1 LENRQELKPEKQQQ
15 RTLFVKFFFHIALDE
30 WAAESLARVAR
41 SLTDIADND
50 RERHC
55 FVWAGVRPQPENADY
70 WQQRFP
76 SWDGKLAIPVL
87 DQESLTLDRQRL
99 GGQVRDLLQSDD
111 FRHTID
117 KLLYELPAKSLGR
130 NVTAEPIIVLAGA
143 LANPATS
150 ALLIGI
156 LAGFARLKNMGLYQ
170 HPLHAVCDAGAA
182 GGQIEGGTEKV
193 RALIARSLLDIEDF
207 FKGAAPLEEAAAPV
221 YCVGERQIEGLA
233 SGRDEQV
240 ALGAMTIIGLTRS
253 ILLDHQ
259 STNDLMQDPFL
270 FQIDSSGIRQAN
282 DQYDPAA
289 PFAVVGAY
297 SVACARE
304 QLARLLAA
312 RYCSQAFSA
321 LVRQQD
327 LDTLEKCSLLEI
339 PHHLRPVVEEAES
352 RALQSVWDRVAERFK
367 IAWNDTKEKVR
378 TQEWFDFERIQLLY
392 SSIFKNR
399 DWERLLGIFGEARL
413 KAIPLDTWNGAIDE
427 LVETVE
433 RGFVP
438 RRVNQV
444 SHTTRRV
451 LQVIL
456 SAIDDSSAWIFSS
469 SMRPPVGFEPHRVAQ
484 AFLGRIRNRLLDA
497 QKNLD
502 ASLAI
507 QTALDA
513 GRRDRR
519 KRAGELRSAF
529 EKSLSEVPSPA
540 AVLLRYLPAFAL
552 PVGLFVAL
560 PIGLGFLDP
569 PVWRLAAGAVL
580 GAAVVTYLYARYVD
594 SVKRRLLGS
603 FREWFEQYKLALEE
617 EDDQR
622 RRLAYQGL
630 LDAML
635 RLLEWYFNGE
645 KKVATAP
652 LIEGETLRRQEV
664 VSAFHRY
671 LQDAA
676 AAYGDLATQFLD
688 NLQHSHLE
696 TLLPEISASRLDL
709 LEVEYARL
717 FVRDAGRVDD
727 VALQD
732 FAEELFSR
740 AEGHPEAEGELAGL
754 LPFAAASEEVWR
766 RSFLMPNGVSLLDQT
781 IRDASSGWRFL
792 ETVSRFVLERL
803 AASSSL
809 DQRLGEYLQGEG
821 GKALSATDLFV
832 RYSNLAVPSMESTG
846 AKTSPTPYVVAAD
859 PSDSLARNLGWA
871 NSLGAGQM
879 SLHLQLQLWVSAE
892 SLIFFPNSKAPSTAL
907 GKAWKAH
914 QEKPWPDPAL
924 VPMKL

>member
-1 LENRQELKPEKQQQ
+1 M
-15 RTLFVKFFFHIALDE
+15 KFFFHIALDE

-41 SLTDIADND
+41 SLTDIADHD
-50 RERHC
+50 KERHC
-55 FVWAGVRPQPENADY
+55 FVWAGVRPPPENADY
-70 WQQRFP
+70 WQQKFP
-76 SWDGKLAIPVL
+76 SWDGRIAIPPF
-87 DQESLTLDRQRL
+87 DKEPLTLDRQAL
-99 GGQVRDLLQSDD
+99 AVQIRDLLQSDEV
-111 FRHTID
+111 RHTLGEI
-117 KLLYELPAKSLGR
+117 LYALPARRLGR

-150 ALLIGI
+150 ALLLGM
-156 LAGFARLKNMGLYQ
+156 LAGFARLKNMGIYQ
-170 HPLHAVCDAGAA
+170 HPICAVCDAGAA
-182 GGQIEGGTEKV
+182 GGQIEGSAEKV

-207 FKGAAPLEEAAAPV
+207 FKGAAPLDDAAAPV
-221 YCVGERQIEGLA
+221 YFVGERQIEGLA

-240 ALGAMTIIGLTRS
+240 ALGAMTIVGLTRS
-253 ILLDHQ
+253 ILLNHQ
-259 STNDLMQDPFL
+259 STNDVRYDPFL

-289 PFAVVGAY
+289 PFAVVGAC

-312 RYCSQAFSA
+312 RYCSEVFTA
-321 LVRQQD
+321 LARQRG
-327 LDTLEKCSLLEI
+327 LGTLEECSLLDV
-339 PHHLRPVVEEAES
+339 PKPLLPVVDEAES

-367 IAWNDTKEKVR
+367 IAWNDAKEKVR

-399 DWERLLGIFGEARL
+399 DWERLLDIFGEARL

-427 LVETVE
+427 LVETIE

-456 SAIDDSSAWIFSS
+456 SAIDDSSAWVFSS
-469 SMRPPVGFEPHRVAQ
+469 SMRLPVGFEPHRVAQ

-497 QKNLD
+497 QKKLE

-513 GRRDRR
+513 DKRDRR
-519 KRAGELRSAF
+519 KRAGELRSAL

-552 PVGLFVAL
+552 PVALLVTL
-560 PIGLGFLDP
+560 PIGLGLLDP
-569 PVWRLAAGAVL
+569 PLWRLAAGAVL
-580 GAAVVTYLYARYVD
+580 GTAVVTYLYARYVE
-594 SVKRRLLGS
+594 SVKRRLLGA
-603 FREWFEQYKLALEE
+603 FRGWFEQYKLALEE

-622 RRLAYQGL
+622 RRLAYRGL
-630 LDAML
+630 LDGML

-645 KKVATAP
+645 GDEPPMPEGLKIRLGEKKVAAAP
-652 LIEGETLRRQEV
+652 IIEGETLRRQEV

-676 AAYGDLATQFLD
+676 AAYGGLATQFLD

-709 LEVEYARL
+709 LEGEYARL
-717 FVRDAGRVDD
+717 FARDAGRVDD
-727 VALQD
+727 AALQD
-732 FAEELFSR
+732 L
-740 AEGHPEAEGELAGL
+740 AEGLFNWVERRPASPDESACL

-766 RSFLMPNGVSLLDQT
+766 RSFLMPSGVSLFERTL
-781 IRDASSGWRFL
+781 RDASSGWRFL

-809 DQRLGEYLQGEG
+809 DQRIGEYLNRES

-832 RYSNLAVPSMESTG
+832 RYGNLAVPSMESAG
-846 AKTSPTPYVVAAD
+846 AKTSPAPYVVAAG
-859 PSDSLARNLGWA
+859 PSDSLARNLGWE

-892 SLIFFPNSKAPSTAL
+892 SLIFFPNPKAPSTAL
-907 GKAWKAH
+907 GKSWKVH

-924 VPMKL
+924 APVKL

>member
-1 LENRQELKPEKQQQ
+1 M
-15 RTLFVKFFFHIALDE
+15 KFFFHFALDE
-30 WAAESLARVAR
+30 WAAESLARAAR
-41 SLTDIADND
+41 SLTDIADSD
-50 RERHC
+50 SERHC
-55 FVWAGVRPQPENADY
+55 FVWAGVRPPPENADF
-70 WQQRFP
+70 WQQKFP
-76 SWDGKLAIPVL
+76 SWDGKLGIPVL
-87 DQESLTLDRQRL
+87 GQEPLTLDRQSL
-99 GGQVRDLLQSDD
+99 AVQLRDLLQSDD
-111 FRHTID
+111 VRHTLD
-117 KLLYELPAKSLGR
+117 TLLYALPAKRLGR
-130 NVTAEPIIVLAGA
+130 NVTAEPVIVLSGA

-150 ALLIGI
+150 ALLLGI

-170 HPLHAVCDAGAA
+170 HPLYAVCDVGAA
-182 GGQIEGGTEKV
+182 GGQIEGSAEKV
-193 RALIARSLLDIEDF
+193 RALVARSLLDIEDF
-207 FKGAAPLEEAAAPV
+207 FKNASPLEEVAVPV

-240 ALGAMTIIGLTRS
+240 ALGAMTIVGLTRS

-259 STNDLMQDPFL
+259 STNDLKYDPFL
-270 FQIDSSGIRQAN
+270 FHIDSSGIRQAN
-282 DQYDPAA
+282 DRYDPAA

-304 QLARLLAA
+304 QLARLLAV
-312 RYCSQAFSA
+312 RYCCEVFTA
-321 LVRQQD
+321 LARQQG
-327 LDTLEKCSLLEI
+327 LDTLEECSLLDI
-339 PHHLRPVVEEAES
+339 PKPLLPVVDEAES
-352 RALQSVWDRVAERFK
+352 RALQSVWDRVAERCK
-367 IAWNDTKEKVR
+367 IAWNDAKEKLR

-427 LVETVE
+427 LVETIE

-456 SAIDDSSAWIFSS
+456 SAVDDSSAWIFSS
-469 SMRPPVGFEPHRVAQ
+469 SMRPPVGFEPHRVTQ

-497 QKNLD
+497 QKKLE
-502 ASLAI
+502 AGLAI

-513 GRRDRR
+513 GKRDRR
-519 KRAGELRSAF
+519 KRAGELRSAL
-529 EKSLSEVPSPA
+529 ERSLSEVPSPA

-552 PVGLFVAL
+552 PVALFVAL

-569 PVWRLAAGAVL
+569 PIWRLAAGAVL
-580 GAAVVTYLYARYVD
+580 GMAVVTYLYARYVD
-594 SVKRRLLGS
+594 SVKRRLLGV
-603 FREWFEQYKLALEE
+603 FREWFEQYKQALEE

-622 RRLAYQGL
+622 RRLAYRGL
-630 LDAML
+630 LDGML
-635 RLLEWYFNGE
+635 RLLEWYFNGDGGEPPMPEGLKIRLGE
-645 KKVATAP
+645 KKVAAAP

-671 LQDAA
+671 LQEAA
-676 AAYGDLATQFLD
+676 AAYGGLATQFLD

-717 FVRDAGRVDD
+717 FARDAGRVDD

-732 FAEELFSR
+732 FAEELFGR
-740 AEGHPEAEGELAGL
+740 VEGHPEVQGELSGL
-754 LPFAAASEEVWR
+754 LPFTAASEEIWR
-766 RSFLMPNGVSLLDQT
+766 RSFLMPNGVSLLNQT

-809 DQRLGEYLQGEG
+809 DQRLGEYLKGES
-821 GKALSATDLFV
+821 GKALSATNLFV

-846 AKTSPTPYVVAAD
+846 AKTSPAPYVVAAG
-859 PSDSLARNLGWA
+859 PSDSLARNLGWE
-871 NSLGAGQM
+871 NSLGAGAM

-924 VPMKL
+924 VPVKL